1 MNEILKILL
10 ETEYVLLLRRR
21 RTRTTTRGKS
31 RFHPR
36 PPPRRKFSF
45 FSSRINEKIVLRVA
59 QKKDMGERKCRK
71 NVISLWWFLLE
82 FDTLNIMHTNSS
94 FFLSPPL
101 SCCVVVVRKMTTLNE
116 TTTLMKKATL
126 TTKKRKRK
134 RTRKFDDDV
143 FSLLQ
148 KPNANTKR
156 MKMKNDEKEETNTNL
171 LGILVEATDCAS
183 PLAQTKTTKKDDE
196 STPPPLPFPSR
207 NPPPLETDKN
217 DDDDDENFELENIQN
232 SKIEEEDQKEA
243 KRRSNAPQPDEEEKE
258 ELKEETTFTTTK
270 TSSIIDDEATT
281 TIESI
286 AKAAPKQGLKMFVQ
300 WLDALVFDL
309 KSRAATLKRSK
320 KRAQKAFLRMQ
331 KEEKKKYVFLE
342 TASAKTKGTK
352 KIKKNIKS
360 TRDLKM
366 LRALEDFWGVE
377 LSETEKS
384 LERARAT
391 LKAHTLMLAVEKDDE
406 RAILASAVAF
416 YRTSFGLISE
426 RVVVKRE

>member
-1 MNEILKILL
+1 M
-10 ETEYVLLLRRR
+10 RQ
-21 RTRTTTRGKS
+21 
-31 RFHPR
+31 P
-36 PPPRRKFSF
+36 FS
-45 FSSRINEKIVLRVA
+45 
-59 QKKDMGERKCRK
+59 
-71 NVISLWWFLLE
+71 
-82 FDTLNIMHTNSS
+82 
-94 FFLSPPL
+94 
-101 SCCVVVVRKMTTLNE
+101 
-116 TTTLMKKATL
+116 
-126 TTKKRKRK
+126 
-134 RTRKFDDDV
+134 
-143 FSLLQ
+143 
-148 KPNANTKR
+148 
-156 MKMKNDEKEETNTNL
+156 
-171 LGILVEATDCAS
+171 TDI
-183 PLAQTKTTKKDDE
+183 KTTKNDDE

-217 DDDDDENFELENIQN
+217 DDDDENFELENIQN
-232 SKIEEEDQKEA
+232 SKIEEEDQKEEEKEA
-243 KRRSNAPQPDEEEKE
+243 KRRSNAPQPDEEELKE
-258 ELKEETTFTTTK
+258 EEEEETTFTTTK

-281 TIESI
+281 AIESI

-331 KEEKKKYVFLE
+331 KEEKKKYGFSLE
-342 TASAKTKGTK
+342 SASAKTKGTK

-406 RAILASAVAF
+406 KAILASAVAF

-426 RVVVKRE
+426 HVVVKRE

>member
-1 MNEILKILL
+1 
-10 ETEYVLLLRRR
+10 
-21 RTRTTTRGKS
+21 
-31 RFHPR
+31 
-36 PPPRRKFSF
+36 
-45 FSSRINEKIVLRVA
+45 
-59 QKKDMGERKCRK
+59 
-71 NVISLWWFLLE
+71 
-82 FDTLNIMHTNSS
+82 
-94 FFLSPPL
+94 
-101 SCCVVVVRKMTTLNE
+101 MTTLNE
-116 TTTLMKKATL
+116 TTTLMT
-126 TTKKRKRK
+126 KRKRK
-134 RTRKFDDDV
+134 RTKKFDDDDA
-143 FSLLQ
+143 SSLQ

-156 MKMKNDEKEETNTNL
+156 MKMKNDEKEETKTNL

-183 PLAQTKTTKKDDE
+183 PLVQTKTTKKDDE

-207 NPPPLETDKN
+207 NPPPPLETDKN
-217 DDDDDENFELENIQN
+217 DDDDENFELENIQN
-232 SKIEEEDQKEA
+232 SKIEEEEDQKEA
-243 KRRSNAPQPDEEEKE
+243 KRRSNAQQPDEEELKELKE
-258 ELKEETTFTTTK
+258 EEEETTFTTTK

-281 TIESI
+281 AIESI

-331 KEEKKKYVFLE
+331 KEEKKKYGFSLE

-406 RAILASAVAF
+406 KAILASAVAF

>member
-1 MNEILKILL
+1 
-10 ETEYVLLLRRR
+10 
-21 RTRTTTRGKS
+21 
-31 RFHPR
+31 
-36 PPPRRKFSF
+36 
-45 FSSRINEKIVLRVA
+45 
-59 QKKDMGERKCRK
+59 
-71 NVISLWWFLLE
+71 
-82 FDTLNIMHTNSS
+82 
-94 FFLSPPL
+94 
-101 SCCVVVVRKMTTLNE
+101 
-116 TTTLMKKATL
+116 
-126 TTKKRKRK
+126 
-134 RTRKFDDDV
+134 
-143 FSLLQ
+143 
-148 KPNANTKR
+148 

-183 PLAQTKTTKKDDE
+183 PLVQTKTTKKDDE

-243 KRRSNAPQPDEEEKE
+243 KRRSDAPQPDEEEKE

-406 RAILASAVAF
+406 KAILASAVAF

-426 RVVVKRE
+426 HVVVKRE

>member
-1 MNEILKILL
+1 
-10 ETEYVLLLRRR
+10 
-21 RTRTTTRGKS
+21 
-31 RFHPR
+31 
-36 PPPRRKFSF
+36 
-45 FSSRINEKIVLRVA
+45 
-59 QKKDMGERKCRK
+59 
-71 NVISLWWFLLE
+71 
-82 FDTLNIMHTNSS
+82 
-94 FFLSPPL
+94 
-101 SCCVVVVRKMTTLNE
+101 MTTLKNE
-116 TTTLMKKATL
+116 TTTLMKNATL
-126 TTKKRKRK
+126 TTTTKRKRK
-134 RTRKFDDDV
+134 RTRKFDDDDA
-143 FSLLQ
+143 SSLQ
-148 KPNANTKR
+148 KPNANNTKR
-156 MKMKNDEKEETNTNL
+156 MKMKNDEKEETKTNL

-183 PLAQTKTTKKDDE
+183 PLVQIKTTKKDDE

-207 NPPPLETDKN
+207 NPPPPLETDKN
-217 DDDDDENFELENIQN
+217 DDDDENFELENIQN
-232 SKIEEEDQKEA
+232 SKIEEEEDQKEA
-243 KRRSNAPQPDEEEKE
+243 KRRSNAQQPDEEELKELKE
-258 ELKEETTFTTTK
+258 EEEETTFTTTK

-281 TIESI
+281 AIESI

-331 KEEKKKYVFLE
+331 KEEKKKYGFSLE
-342 TASAKTKGTK
+342 SASAKTKGTK

>member
-1 MNEILKILL
+1 
-10 ETEYVLLLRRR
+10 
-21 RTRTTTRGKS
+21 
-31 RFHPR
+31 
-36 PPPRRKFSF
+36 
-45 FSSRINEKIVLRVA
+45 
-59 QKKDMGERKCRK
+59 
-71 NVISLWWFLLE
+71 
-82 FDTLNIMHTNSS
+82 
-94 FFLSPPL
+94 
-101 SCCVVVVRKMTTLNE
+101 
-116 TTTLMKKATL
+116 
-126 TTKKRKRK
+126 
-134 RTRKFDDDV
+134 
-143 FSLLQ
+143 
-148 KPNANTKR
+148 
-156 MKMKNDEKEETNTNL
+156 MKMKNDFNTNL

-183 PLAQTKTTKKDDE
+183 PLLQTKTTKNNDE

-258 ELKEETTFTTTK
+258 KEEETTFTTTK

-391 LKAHTLMLAVEKDDE
+391 LKAHTLMLAVENDDE
-406 RAILASAVAF
+406 KAILASAVAF

-426 RVVVKRE
+426 HVVVKRE

>member
-1 MNEILKILL
+1 
-10 ETEYVLLLRRR
+10 
-21 RTRTTTRGKS
+21 
-31 RFHPR
+31 
-36 PPPRRKFSF
+36 
-45 FSSRINEKIVLRVA
+45 
-59 QKKDMGERKCRK
+59 
-71 NVISLWWFLLE
+71 
-82 FDTLNIMHTNSS
+82 
-94 FFLSPPL
+94 
-101 SCCVVVVRKMTTLNE
+101 MTTLKNE
-116 TTTLMKKATL
+116 TTTLMKNATL
-126 TTKKRKRK
+126 TTTTKRKRK
-134 RTRKFDDDV
+134 RTRKFDEDDA
-143 FSLLQ
+143 SSLQ
-148 KPNANTKR
+148 KPNANNTKR
-156 MKMKNDEKEETNTNL
+156 MKMKNDEKEETKTNL

-183 PLAQTKTTKKDDE
+183 PLVQTKTTKKDDE

-217 DDDDDENFELENIQN
+217 DDDDENFELENIQN

-281 TIESI
+281 AIESI

>member
-1 MNEILKILL
+1 M
-10 ETEYVLLLRRR
+10 
-21 RTRTTTRGKS
+21 
-31 RFHPR
+31 
-36 PPPRRKFSF
+36 
-45 FSSRINEKIVLRVA
+45 RVVE
-59 QKKDMGERKCRK
+59 KKDMGERKRRK

-217 DDDDDENFELENIQN
+217 DDDDENFELENIQN

>member
-1 MNEILKILL
+1 
-10 ETEYVLLLRRR
+10 
-21 RTRTTTRGKS
+21 
-31 RFHPR
+31 
-36 PPPRRKFSF
+36 
-45 FSSRINEKIVLRVA
+45 
-59 QKKDMGERKCRK
+59 
-71 NVISLWWFLLE
+71 
-82 FDTLNIMHTNSS
+82 
-94 FFLSPPL
+94 
-101 SCCVVVVRKMTTLNE
+101 MTTSMNA
-116 TTTLMKKATL
+116 TTSEKS
-126 TTKKRKRK
+126 TTKRKRK
-134 RTRKFDDDV
+134 RTKKFDDA
-143 FSLLQ
+143 SLLQ
-148 KPNANTKR
+148 KPNTTTKR
-156 MKMKNDEKEETNTNL
+156 MKMKNDFNTNL

-183 PLAQTKTTKKDDE
+183 PLLQTKTTKNDDE

-217 DDDDDENFELENIQN
+217 DDDDENIELENIQN
-232 SKIEEEDQKEA
+232 SKIEEEDQKEEEKEA

-258 ELKEETTFTTTK
+258 KEEETTFTTTK

-320 KRAQKAFLRMQ
+320 KRAQKAFSRMQ

-406 RAILASAVAF
+406 KAILASAVAF

>member
-1 MNEILKILL
+1 M
-10 ETEYVLLLRRR
+10 
-21 RTRTTTRGKS
+21 
-31 RFHPR
+31 
-36 PPPRRKFSF
+36 
-45 FSSRINEKIVLRVA
+45 
-59 QKKDMGERKCRK
+59 K
-71 NVISLWWFLLE
+71 N
-82 FDTLNIMHTNSS
+82 
-94 FFLSPPL
+94 
-101 SCCVVVVRKMTTLNE
+101 
-116 TTTLMKKATL
+116 ATL
-126 TTKKRKRK
+126 TTTKRKRQ
-134 RTRKFDDDV
+134 RTRKFDDDDDA
-143 FSLLQ
+143 SSLQ
-148 KPNANTKR
+148 KPNANNTKR
-156 MKMKNDEKEETNTNL
+156 MKMKNEEKEETKTNL

-183 PLAQTKTTKKDDE
+183 PLVQIKTTKKDDE

-207 NPPPLETDKN
+207 NPPPPLETDKN
-217 DDDDDENFELENIQN
+217 DDDDENFELENIQN
-232 SKIEEEDQKEA
+232 SKIEEEEDQKEA
-243 KRRSNAPQPDEEEKE
+243 KRRSNAQQPDEEELKELKE
-258 ELKEETTFTTTK
+258 EEEETTFTTTK
-270 TSSIIDDEATT
+270 TSGIIDDEATT
-281 TIESI
+281 AIESI

>member
-1 MNEILKILL
+1 
-10 ETEYVLLLRRR
+10 
-21 RTRTTTRGKS
+21 
-31 RFHPR
+31 
-36 PPPRRKFSF
+36 
-45 FSSRINEKIVLRVA
+45 
-59 QKKDMGERKCRK
+59 
-71 NVISLWWFLLE
+71 
-82 FDTLNIMHTNSS
+82 
-94 FFLSPPL
+94 
-101 SCCVVVVRKMTTLNE
+101 MTTLMNA
-116 TTTLMKKATL
+116 TTSEKSRT
-126 TTKKRKRK
+126 KRKRK
-134 RTRKFDDDV
+134 RTKKFDDA
-143 FSLLQ
+143 SLLQ
-148 KPNANTKR
+148 KPSNTTTTKR
-156 MKMKNDEKEETNTNL
+156 MKMKNDFNAKTTKEEETNTNL

-183 PLAQTKTTKKDDE
+183 PLLQTKTTKNDDE

-207 NPPPLETDKN
+207 NPPPPLETDKN
-217 DDDDDENFELENIQN
+217 DDDDENFELENIQN

-243 KRRSNAPQPDEEEKE
+243 KRRSNAQQPDEEEKE
-258 ELKEETTFTTTK
+258 KEEETTFTTK
-270 TSSIIDDEATT
+270 TSSIIDDEATK

-391 LKAHTLMLAVEKDDE
+391 LKAHTLMLTVEKNDE
-406 RAILASAVAF
+406 KAILASAVAF

>member
-1 MNEILKILL
+1 
-10 ETEYVLLLRRR
+10 
-21 RTRTTTRGKS
+21 
-31 RFHPR
+31 
-36 PPPRRKFSF
+36 
-45 FSSRINEKIVLRVA
+45 
-59 QKKDMGERKCRK
+59 
-71 NVISLWWFLLE
+71 
-82 FDTLNIMHTNSS
+82 
-94 FFLSPPL
+94 
-101 SCCVVVVRKMTTLNE
+101 MTTLNE

-183 PLAQTKTTKKDDE
+183 PLVQIKTTKKDDE

-217 DDDDDENFELENIQN
+217 DDDDDDENFELENIQN

-406 RAILASAVAF
+406 KAILASAVAF

-426 RVVVKRE
+426 HVVVKRE

>member
-1 MNEILKILL
+1 
-10 ETEYVLLLRRR
+10 
-21 RTRTTTRGKS
+21 
-31 RFHPR
+31 
-36 PPPRRKFSF
+36 
-45 FSSRINEKIVLRVA
+45 
-59 QKKDMGERKCRK
+59 
-71 NVISLWWFLLE
+71 
-82 FDTLNIMHTNSS
+82 
-94 FFLSPPL
+94 
-101 SCCVVVVRKMTTLNE
+101 MTTLNE
-116 TTTLMKKATL
+116 TTTSENTTL
-126 TTKKRKRK
+126 TTKRKRK
-134 RTRKFDDDV
+134 RTRKFDDDA
-143 FSLLQ
+143 SLLQ
-148 KPNANTKR
+148 KPNTNTKR

-331 KEEKKKYVFLE
+331 KEEKKKYGFSLE

-406 RAILASAVAF
+406 KAILASAVAF

-426 RVVVKRE
+426 HVVVKRE

>member
-1 MNEILKILL
+1 
-10 ETEYVLLLRRR
+10 
-21 RTRTTTRGKS
+21 
-31 RFHPR
+31 
-36 PPPRRKFSF
+36 
-45 FSSRINEKIVLRVA
+45 
-59 QKKDMGERKCRK
+59 
-71 NVISLWWFLLE
+71 
-82 FDTLNIMHTNSS
+82 MHANSS
-94 FFLSPPL
+94 FFLSFRRKREEEKISISVSSSFVL
-101 SCCVVVVRKMTTLNE
+101 CVVVVRKMTTLNE
-116 TTTLMKKATL
+116 TTTSMSATL
-126 TTKKRKRK
+126 TTKRKRK
-134 RTRKFDDDV
+134 RTKKFDDDA
-143 FSLLQ
+143 SLLQ
-148 KPNANTKR
+148 KPNTNTKR

-183 PLAQTKTTKKDDE
+183 PLVQTKTTKKDDE

-207 NPPPLETDKN
+207 NPPPPLETDKN
-217 DDDDDENFELENIQN
+217 DDDDKDENIELENIQN

-243 KRRSNAPQPDEEEKE
+243 KRRSNAQQPDEEEKE
-258 ELKEETTFTTTK
+258 KEEETTFTTK
-270 TSSIIDDEATT
+270 TSSIIDDEATK

-331 KEEKKKYVFLE
+331 KEEKKKYGFSLE

-391 LKAHTLMLAVEKDDE
+391 LKAHTLMLAVENDDE
-406 RAILASAVAF
+406 KAILASAVAF

-426 RVVVKRE
+426 HVVVKRE

>member
-1 MNEILKILL
+1 
-10 ETEYVLLLRRR
+10 
-21 RTRTTTRGKS
+21 
-31 RFHPR
+31 
-36 PPPRRKFSF
+36 
-45 FSSRINEKIVLRVA
+45 
-59 QKKDMGERKCRK
+59 
-71 NVISLWWFLLE
+71 
-82 FDTLNIMHTNSS
+82 
-94 FFLSPPL
+94 
-101 SCCVVVVRKMTTLNE
+101 MTTLKNE
-116 TTTLMKKATL
+116 TTTL
-126 TTKKRKRK
+126 TTTKRKRK
-134 RTRKFDDDV
+134 RTKKFDEDDA
-143 FSLLQ
+143 SSLQ
-148 KPNANTKR
+148 KPNANNTKR
-156 MKMKNDEKEETNTNL
+156 MKMKNDEKEETKTNL

-183 PLAQTKTTKKDDE
+183 PLVQIKTTKKDDE

-207 NPPPLETDKN
+207 NPPPPLKTDKN

-243 KRRSNAPQPDEEEKE
+243 KRRSNAQQPDEEEKE
-258 ELKEETTFTTTK
+258 ELKEEEEEETTFTTTK
-270 TSSIIDDEATT
+270 TSGIIDDEATT
-281 TIESI
+281 AIESI

-331 KEEKKKYVFLE
+331 KEEKKKYGFSLE
-342 TASAKTKGTK
+342 SASAKTKGTK
-352 KIKKNIKS
+352 KIKKNINKS

-406 RAILASAVAF
+406 KAILASAVAF

>member
-1 MNEILKILL
+1 
-10 ETEYVLLLRRR
+10 
-21 RTRTTTRGKS
+21 
-31 RFHPR
+31 
-36 PPPRRKFSF
+36 
-45 FSSRINEKIVLRVA
+45 
-59 QKKDMGERKCRK
+59 
-71 NVISLWWFLLE
+71 
-82 FDTLNIMHTNSS
+82 
-94 FFLSPPL
+94 
-101 SCCVVVVRKMTTLNE
+101 MTTLKNE
-116 TTTLMKKATL
+116 TTTLMKNATL
-126 TTKKRKRK
+126 TTTTKRKRK
-134 RTRKFDDDV
+134 RTRKFDEDDA
-143 FSLLQ
+143 SSLQ
-148 KPNANTKR
+148 KPNANNTKR
-156 MKMKNDEKEETNTNL
+156 MKMKNDEKEETKTNL

-183 PLAQTKTTKKDDE
+183 PLVQIKTTKKDDE

-243 KRRSNAPQPDEEEKE
+243 KRRSDAPQPDEEEKE

-331 KEEKKKYVFLE
+331 KEEKKKYGFSLE
-342 TASAKTKGTK
+342 TASARTKGTK

>member
-1 MNEILKILL
+1 
-10 ETEYVLLLRRR
+10 
-21 RTRTTTRGKS
+21 
-31 RFHPR
+31 
-36 PPPRRKFSF
+36 
-45 FSSRINEKIVLRVA
+45 
-59 QKKDMGERKCRK
+59 
-71 NVISLWWFLLE
+71 
-82 FDTLNIMHTNSS
+82 
-94 FFLSPPL
+94 
-101 SCCVVVVRKMTTLNE
+101 MTTLNE
-116 TTTLMKKATL
+116 TTTLMKNATL
-126 TTKKRKRK
+126 TTTKRKRK
-134 RTRKFDDDV
+134 RTKKFDEDDA
-143 FSLLQ
+143 SLLQ

-156 MKMKNDEKEETNTNL
+156 MKMKNDEKEETKTNL

-183 PLAQTKTTKKDDE
+183 PLVQIKTTKKDDE

-207 NPPPLETDKN
+207 NPPPPLETDKN

-243 KRRSNAPQPDEEEKE
+243 KRRSNAQQPDEEEKE
-258 ELKEETTFTTTK
+258 ELKEEEEETTFTTTK

-281 TIESI
+281 AIESI

-331 KEEKKKYVFLE
+331 KEEKKKYGFSLE
-342 TASAKTKGTK
+342 SASAKTKGTK

-406 RAILASAVAF
+406 KAILASAVAF

-426 RVVVKRE
+426 HVVVKRE

>member
-1 MNEILKILL
+1 
-10 ETEYVLLLRRR
+10 
-21 RTRTTTRGKS
+21 
-31 RFHPR
+31 
-36 PPPRRKFSF
+36 
-45 FSSRINEKIVLRVA
+45 
-59 QKKDMGERKCRK
+59 
-71 NVISLWWFLLE
+71 
-82 FDTLNIMHTNSS
+82 
-94 FFLSPPL
+94 
-101 SCCVVVVRKMTTLNE
+101 MTTLNE
-116 TTTLMKKATL
+116 TTTSENTTL
-126 TTKKRKRK
+126 TTKRKRK
-134 RTRKFDDDV
+134 RTRKFDDDA
-143 FSLLQ
+143 SLLQ
-148 KPNANTKR
+148 KPNTNTKR

-183 PLAQTKTTKKDDE
+183 PLVQIKTTKKDDE

-207 NPPPLETDKN
+207 NPPPPLETDKN

-243 KRRSNAPQPDEEEKE
+243 KRRSNAPQPDEEKKE
-258 ELKEETTFTTTK
+258 ELKEEEETTFTTTK

-281 TIESI
+281 AIESI

>member
-1 MNEILKILL
+1 M
-10 ETEYVLLLRRR
+10 
-21 RTRTTTRGKS
+21 
-31 RFHPR
+31 
-36 PPPRRKFSF
+36 
-45 FSSRINEKIVLRVA
+45 RVVE
-59 QKKDMGERKCRK
+59 KKDMGERKRRK

-183 PLAQTKTTKKDDE
+183 PLVQTKTTKKDDE

-217 DDDDDENFELENIQN
+217 DDDDENFELENIQN

-258 ELKEETTFTTTK
+258 ELKEEEETTFTTTK

-281 TIESI
+281 AIESI

-406 RAILASAVAF
+406 KAILASAVAF

-426 RVVVKRE
+426 HVVVKRE

>member
-1 MNEILKILL
+1 
-10 ETEYVLLLRRR
+10 
-21 RTRTTTRGKS
+21 
-31 RFHPR
+31 
-36 PPPRRKFSF
+36 
-45 FSSRINEKIVLRVA
+45 
-59 QKKDMGERKCRK
+59 
-71 NVISLWWFLLE
+71 
-82 FDTLNIMHTNSS
+82 
-94 FFLSPPL
+94 
-101 SCCVVVVRKMTTLNE
+101 MTTLNE
-116 TTTLMKKATL
+116 TTTSENTTL
-126 TTKKRKRK
+126 TTKRKRK
-134 RTRKFDDDV
+134 RTRKFDDDA
-143 FSLLQ
+143 SLLQ
-148 KPNANTKR
+148 KPNTNTKR

-183 PLAQTKTTKKDDE
+183 PLVQTKTTKKDDE

-217 DDDDDENFELENIQN
+217 DDDDENFELENIQN
-232 SKIEEEDQKEA
+232 SKIEEEEDQKEA
-243 KRRSNAPQPDEEEKE
+243 KRRSNAQQPDEEELKELKE
-258 ELKEETTFTTTK
+258 EEEETTFTTTK

-281 TIESI
+281 AIESI

-331 KEEKKKYVFLE
+331 KEEKKKYGFSLE
-342 TASAKTKGTK
+342 TASARTKGTK

>member
-1 MNEILKILL
+1 M
-10 ETEYVLLLRRR
+10 R
-21 RTRTTTRGKS
+21 
-31 RFHPR
+31 
-36 PPPRRKFSF
+36 
-45 FSSRINEKIVLRVA
+45 
-59 QKKDMGERKCRK
+59 
-71 NVISLWWFLLE
+71 
-82 FDTLNIMHTNSS
+82 
-94 FFLSPPL
+94 
-101 SCCVVVVRKMTTLNE
+101 TLNE
-116 TTTLMKKATL
+116 TTTLMN
-126 TTKKRKRK
+126 TTTKRKRK
-134 RTRKFDDDV
+134 RTKKFDDA
-143 FSLLQ
+143 SLLQ
-148 KPNANTKR
+148 KPNTNTKR
-156 MKMKNDEKEETNTNL
+156 MKMKNDFNAKTTKEETNTNL

-183 PLAQTKTTKKDDE
+183 PLLQTKTTKNDDE

-217 DDDDDENFELENIQN
+217 DDDDENIELENIQN
-232 SKIEEEDQKEA
+232 SKIEEEDQKEEEKEE
-243 KRRSNAPQPDEEEKE
+243 KRRSNAPQPEVEKKE
-258 ELKEETTFTTTK
+258 EEETTLTTTK

-286 AKAAPKQGLKMFVQ
+286 AKAAPKQGLKMFVR

-331 KEEKKKYVFLE
+331 KEEKKKYGFSLE
-342 TASAKTKGTK
+342 SASAKTKGTK

-391 LKAHTLMLAVEKDDE
+391 LKAHTLMLTVENDDE
-406 RAILASAVAF
+406 KAILASTVAF

-426 RVVVKRE
+426 HVVKRE

>member
-1 MNEILKILL
+1 
-10 ETEYVLLLRRR
+10 
-21 RTRTTTRGKS
+21 
-31 RFHPR
+31 
-36 PPPRRKFSF
+36 
-45 FSSRINEKIVLRVA
+45 
-59 QKKDMGERKCRK
+59 
-71 NVISLWWFLLE
+71 
-82 FDTLNIMHTNSS
+82 
-94 FFLSPPL
+94 
-101 SCCVVVVRKMTTLNE
+101 
-116 TTTLMKKATL
+116 
-126 TTKKRKRK
+126 
-134 RTRKFDDDV
+134 
-143 FSLLQ
+143 
-148 KPNANTKR
+148 
-156 MKMKNDEKEETNTNL
+156 L

-183 PLAQTKTTKKDDE
+183 PLVQIKTTKKDDE

-207 NPPPLETDKN
+207 NPPPPLETDKN
-217 DDDDDENFELENIQN
+217 DDDDENFELENIQN
-232 SKIEEEDQKEA
+232 SKIEEEEDQKEA
-243 KRRSNAPQPDEEEKE
+243 KRRSNAQQPDEEELKELKE
-258 ELKEETTFTTTK
+258 EEEETTFTTTK

-281 TIESI
+281 AIESI

-331 KEEKKKYVFLE
+331 KEEKKKYGFSLE
-342 TASAKTKGTK
+342 TASARTKGTK

-406 RAILASAVAF
+406 KAILASAVAF

>member
-1 MNEILKILL
+1 
-10 ETEYVLLLRRR
+10 
-21 RTRTTTRGKS
+21 
-31 RFHPR
+31 
-36 PPPRRKFSF
+36 
-45 FSSRINEKIVLRVA
+45 
-59 QKKDMGERKCRK
+59 
-71 NVISLWWFLLE
+71 
-82 FDTLNIMHTNSS
+82 
-94 FFLSPPL
+94 
-101 SCCVVVVRKMTTLNE
+101 MTTLKNE
-116 TTTLMKKATL
+116 TTTL
-126 TTKKRKRK
+126 TTTKRKRK
-134 RTRKFDDDV
+134 RTKKFDEDDA
-143 FSLLQ
+143 SSLQ
-148 KPNANTKR
+148 KPNANNTKR
-156 MKMKNDEKEETNTNL
+156 MKMKNDEKEETKTNL

-183 PLAQTKTTKKDDE
+183 PLVQIKTTKKDDE

-207 NPPPLETDKN
+207 NPPPPLETDKN

-243 KRRSNAPQPDEEEKE
+243 KRRSNAQQPDEEEKE
-258 ELKEETTFTTTK
+258 EEKEEEEEETTFTTTK
-270 TSSIIDDEATT
+270 TSGIIDDEATT
-281 TIESI
+281 AIESI

-331 KEEKKKYVFLE
+331 KEEKKKYGFSLE
-342 TASAKTKGTK
+342 SASAKTKGTK
-352 KIKKNIKS
+352 KIKKNINKS

-406 RAILASAVAF
+406 KAILASAVAF

>member
-1 MNEILKILL
+1 
-10 ETEYVLLLRRR
+10 
-21 RTRTTTRGKS
+21 
-31 RFHPR
+31 
-36 PPPRRKFSF
+36 
-45 FSSRINEKIVLRVA
+45 
-59 QKKDMGERKCRK
+59 
-71 NVISLWWFLLE
+71 
-82 FDTLNIMHTNSS
+82 
-94 FFLSPPL
+94 
-101 SCCVVVVRKMTTLNE
+101 MTTSMNA
-116 TTTLMKKATL
+116 TTSEKS
-126 TTKKRKRK
+126 TTKRKRK
-134 RTRKFDDDV
+134 RTKKFDDA
-143 FSLLQ
+143 SLLQ
-148 KPNANTKR
+148 KPNTTTKR
-156 MKMKNDEKEETNTNL
+156 MKMKNDFNTNL

-183 PLAQTKTTKKDDE
+183 PLLQTKTTKNNDE

-217 DDDDDENFELENIQN
+217 DDDDENFELENIQN
-232 SKIEEEDQKEA
+232 SKIEEEDQKEEEKEA

-258 ELKEETTFTTTK
+258 KEEETTFTTTK

-331 KEEKKKYVFLE
+331 KEEKKKYGFSLE
-342 TASAKTKGTK
+342 SASAKTKGTK
-352 KIKKNIKS
+352 KIKKSIKS

-406 RAILASAVAF
+406 KAILASAVAF

-426 RVVVKRE
+426 HVVVKRE

>member
-1 MNEILKILL
+1 
-10 ETEYVLLLRRR
+10 
-21 RTRTTTRGKS
+21 
-31 RFHPR
+31 
-36 PPPRRKFSF
+36 
-45 FSSRINEKIVLRVA
+45 
-59 QKKDMGERKCRK
+59 
-71 NVISLWWFLLE
+71 
-82 FDTLNIMHTNSS
+82 
-94 FFLSPPL
+94 
-101 SCCVVVVRKMTTLNE
+101 MTTSMNA
-116 TTTLMKKATL
+116 TTSEKS
-126 TTKKRKRK
+126 TTKRKRK
-134 RTRKFDDDV
+134 RKKKFDDA
-143 FSLLQ
+143 SLLQ
-148 KPNANTKR
+148 KPNTTTKR
-156 MKMKNDEKEETNTNL
+156 MKMKNDFNTNL

-183 PLAQTKTTKKDDE
+183 PLLQTKTTKNDDE

-217 DDDDDENFELENIQN
+217 DDDDENIELENIQN

-243 KRRSNAPQPDEEEKE
+243 KRRSNAQQPDEEEKE
-258 ELKEETTFTTTK
+258 ELKEEEETTFTTTK
-270 TSSIIDDEATT
+270 TSSIIDDEATK

-391 LKAHTLMLAVEKDDE
+391 LKAHTLMLTVEKNDE
-406 RAILASAVAF
+406 KAILASAVAF

>member
-1 MNEILKILL
+1 
-10 ETEYVLLLRRR
+10 
-21 RTRTTTRGKS
+21 
-31 RFHPR
+31 
-36 PPPRRKFSF
+36 
-45 FSSRINEKIVLRVA
+45 
-59 QKKDMGERKCRK
+59 
-71 NVISLWWFLLE
+71 
-82 FDTLNIMHTNSS
+82 
-94 FFLSPPL
+94 
-101 SCCVVVVRKMTTLNE
+101 MTTLNE
-116 TTTLMKKATL
+116 TTTL
-126 TTKKRKRK
+126 TTTKRKRK
-134 RTRKFDDDV
+134 RTKKFDDEDDA
-143 FSLLQ
+143 SSLQ
-148 KPNANTKR
+148 KPNANNAKR
-156 MKMKNDEKEETNTNL
+156 MKMKNDEKEETKTNL

-183 PLAQTKTTKKDDE
+183 PLVQIKTTKKDDE

-207 NPPPLETDKN
+207 NPPPPLETDKN
-217 DDDDDENFELENIQN
+217 DDDDENFELENIQN
-232 SKIEEEDQKEA
+232 SKIEEEEDQKEA
-243 KRRSNAPQPDEEEKE
+243 KRRSNAQQPDEEELKELKE
-258 ELKEETTFTTTK
+258 EEEEETTFTTTK
-270 TSSIIDDEATT
+270 TSGIIDDEATT
-281 TIESI
+281 AIESI

-331 KEEKKKYVFLE
+331 KEEKKKYGFSLE
-342 TASAKTKGTK
+342 SASAKTKGTK
-352 KIKKNIKS
+352 KIKKNINKS

>member
-1 MNEILKILL
+1 MN
-10 ETEYVLLLRRR
+10 T
-21 RTRTTTRGKS
+21 
-31 RFHPR
+31 
-36 PPPRRKFSF
+36 
-45 FSSRINEKIVLRVA
+45 
-59 QKKDMGERKCRK
+59 
-71 NVISLWWFLLE
+71 IS
-82 FDTLNIMHTNSS
+82 T
-94 FFLSPPL
+94 
-101 SCCVVVVRKMTTLNE
+101 
-116 TTTLMKKATL
+116 
-126 TTKKRKRK
+126 KRKRK
-134 RTRKFDDDV
+134 RTKEFDDDA
-143 FSLLQ
+143 SLLQ
-148 KPNANTKR
+148 KPNTNTKR
-156 MKMKNDEKEETNTNL
+156 MKMKNDFNNAKTTKEEETNTNL
-171 LGILVEATDCAS
+171 LGILVDATDCAS
-183 PLAQTKTTKKDDE
+183 TLLQTKTTKNDDE

-207 NPPPLETDKN
+207 NPLPLETDKN
-217 DDDDDENFELENIQN
+217 DDDDENFELENIQN

-243 KRRSNAPQPDEEEKE
+243 KRRSNAQQPDEEELKELKE
-258 ELKEETTFTTTK
+258 EEEETTFTTTK

-281 TIESI
+281 AIESI

-331 KEEKKKYVFLE
+331 KEEKKKYGFSLE
-342 TASAKTKGTK
+342 SASAKTKGTK
-352 KIKKNIKS
+352 KIKKNINKS

-406 RAILASAVAF
+406 KAILASAVAF

>member
-1 MNEILKILL
+1 M
-10 ETEYVLLLRRR
+10 
-21 RTRTTTRGKS
+21 
-31 RFHPR
+31 
-36 PPPRRKFSF
+36 
-45 FSSRINEKIVLRVA
+45 
-59 QKKDMGERKCRK
+59 K
-71 NVISLWWFLLE
+71 N
-82 FDTLNIMHTNSS
+82 
-94 FFLSPPL
+94 
-101 SCCVVVVRKMTTLNE
+101 
-116 TTTLMKKATL
+116 ATL
-126 TTKKRKRK
+126 TKRKRK
-134 RTRKFDDDV
+134 RTRKFDEDDA
-143 FSLLQ
+143 SSLQ
-148 KPNANTKR
+148 KPNAKNTKR
-156 MKMKNDEKEETNTNL
+156 MKMKNDDEKEETKTNL

-183 PLAQTKTTKKDDE
+183 PLVQIKTTKKDDE

-207 NPPPLETDKN
+207 NPPPPLETDKN
-217 DDDDDENFELENIQN
+217 DDDDENFELENIQN

-243 KRRSNAPQPDEEEKE
+243 KRRSNAQQPDEEEKE
-258 ELKEETTFTTTK
+258 ELKEEEEETTFTTTK
-270 TSSIIDDEATT
+270 TSGIIDDEATT
-281 TIESI
+281 AIESI

-406 RAILASAVAF
+406 KAILASAVAF

-426 RVVVKRE
+426 HVVVKRE

>member
-1 MNEILKILL
+1 
-10 ETEYVLLLRRR
+10 
-21 RTRTTTRGKS
+21 
-31 RFHPR
+31 
-36 PPPRRKFSF
+36 
-45 FSSRINEKIVLRVA
+45 
-59 QKKDMGERKCRK
+59 
-71 NVISLWWFLLE
+71 
-82 FDTLNIMHTNSS
+82 
-94 FFLSPPL
+94 
-101 SCCVVVVRKMTTLNE
+101 MTTSMNA
-116 TTTLMKKATL
+116 TTSEKS
-126 TTKKRKRK
+126 TTKRKRK
-134 RTRKFDDDV
+134 RTKKFDDA
-143 FSLLQ
+143 SLLQ
-148 KPNANTKR
+148 KPNTTTKR
-156 MKMKNDEKEETNTNL
+156 MKMKNDFNTNL

-183 PLAQTKTTKKDDE
+183 PLLQTKTTKNDDE

-217 DDDDDENFELENIQN
+217 DDDDENFELENIQN

-258 ELKEETTFTTTK
+258 ELKEEEETTFTTTK

-281 TIESI
+281 AIESI

-320 KRAQKAFLRMQ
+320 KRAQKAFSRMQ

-391 LKAHTLMLAVEKDDE
+391 LKAHTLMLAVENDDE
-406 RAILASAVAF
+406 KAILASAVAF

-426 RVVVKRE
+426 HVVVKRE

>member
-1 MNEILKILL
+1 
-10 ETEYVLLLRRR
+10 
-21 RTRTTTRGKS
+21 
-31 RFHPR
+31 
-36 PPPRRKFSF
+36 
-45 FSSRINEKIVLRVA
+45 
-59 QKKDMGERKCRK
+59 
-71 NVISLWWFLLE
+71 
-82 FDTLNIMHTNSS
+82 
-94 FFLSPPL
+94 
-101 SCCVVVVRKMTTLNE
+101 MTTLNE
-116 TTTLMKKATL
+116 TTTSENTTL
-126 TTKKRKRK
+126 TTKRKRK
-134 RTRKFDDDV
+134 RTRKFDEDDA
-143 FSLLQ
+143 SSLQ
-148 KPNANTKR
+148 KPNANNTKR
-156 MKMKNDEKEETNTNL
+156 MKMKNDEKEETKTNL

-183 PLAQTKTTKKDDE
+183 PLVQIKTTKKDDE

-217 DDDDDENFELENIQN
+217 DDDDENFELENIQN

-281 TIESI
+281 AIESI

-352 KIKKNIKS
+352 KIKKSIKS

-406 RAILASAVAF
+406 KAILASSVAF

-426 RVVVKRE
+426 HVVVKRE

>member
-1 MNEILKILL
+1 
-10 ETEYVLLLRRR
+10 
-21 RTRTTTRGKS
+21 
-31 RFHPR
+31 
-36 PPPRRKFSF
+36 
-45 FSSRINEKIVLRVA
+45 
-59 QKKDMGERKCRK
+59 
-71 NVISLWWFLLE
+71 
-82 FDTLNIMHTNSS
+82 
-94 FFLSPPL
+94 
-101 SCCVVVVRKMTTLNE
+101 MTTLKNE
-116 TTTLMKKATL
+116 TTTL
-126 TTKKRKRK
+126 TTTKRKRK
-134 RTRKFDDDV
+134 RTKKFDEDDA
-143 FSLLQ
+143 SSLQ
-148 KPNANTKR
+148 KPNANNTKR
-156 MKMKNDEKEETNTNL
+156 MKMKNDEKEETKTNL

-183 PLAQTKTTKKDDE
+183 PLVQIKTTKKDDE

-207 NPPPLETDKN
+207 NPPPPLETDKN

-243 KRRSNAPQPDEEEKE
+243 KRRSNAQQPDEEEKE
-258 ELKEETTFTTTK
+258 ELKEEEEEETTFTTTK
-270 TSSIIDDEATT
+270 TSGIIDDEATT
-281 TIESI
+281 AIESI

-331 KEEKKKYVFLE
+331 KEEKKKYGFSLE
-342 TASAKTKGTK
+342 SASAKTKGTK
-352 KIKKNIKS
+352 KIKKNINKS

-406 RAILASAVAF
+406 KAILASAVAF

>member
-1 MNEILKILL
+1 M
-10 ETEYVLLLRRR
+10 
-21 RTRTTTRGKS
+21 
-31 RFHPR
+31 
-36 PPPRRKFSF
+36 
-45 FSSRINEKIVLRVA
+45 
-59 QKKDMGERKCRK
+59 
-71 NVISLWWFLLE
+71 
-82 FDTLNIMHTNSS
+82 
-94 FFLSPPL
+94 
-101 SCCVVVVRKMTTLNE
+101 
-116 TTTLMKKATL
+116 TTTLMHTPS
-126 TTKKRKRK
+126 TRRRK
-134 RTRKFDDDV
+134 RTRKFEEAFNRDA
-143 FSLLQ
+143 SLSQ
-148 KPNANTKR
+148 KPNITTNKR
-156 MKMKNDEKEETNTNL
+156 MKMKMKNENDAKTRTTVKEEDKTTTNL

-183 PLAQTKTTKKDDE
+183 PLLQTKTTKNDDE

-217 DDDDDENFELENIQN
+217 DDDDENIELENIQN
-232 SKIEEEDQKEA
+232 SKIEEEDQKEEEKEE
-243 KRRSNAPQPDEEEKE
+243 KRRSNAPQPEVEKKE
-258 ELKEETTFTTTK
+258 EEETTLTTTK

-331 KEEKKKYVFLE
+331 KEEKKKYGFSLE
-342 TASAKTKGTK
+342 SASAKTKGTK

-391 LKAHTLMLAVEKDDE
+391 LKAHTLMLTVENDDE
-406 RAILASAVAF
+406 KAILASTVAF

-426 RVVVKRE
+426 HVVKRE

>member
-1 MNEILKILL
+1 MSK
-10 ETEYVLLLRRR
+10 
-21 RTRTTTRGKS
+21 TRLS
-31 RFHPR
+31 
-36 PPPRRKFSF
+36 
-45 FSSRINEKIVLRVA
+45 FSSL
-59 QKKDMGERKCRK
+59 
-71 NVISLWWFLLE
+71 SLTWFLLG
-82 FDTLNIMHTNSS
+82 FDTLTIMHEVFFLS
-94 FFLSPPL
+94 FRPPFLSPPL
-101 SCCVVVVRKMTTLNE
+101 SCCVCCRVRKMTTLNE
-116 TTTLMKKATL
+116 TTTL
-126 TTKKRKRK
+126 TTTKRKRK
-134 RTRKFDDDV
+134 RTRKFDDDDA
-143 FSLLQ
+143 SSLQ
-148 KPNANTKR
+148 KPNANNAKR
-156 MKMKNDEKEETNTNL
+156 MKMKNDEKEETKTNL

-183 PLAQTKTTKKDDE
+183 PLVQIKTTKKDDE

-217 DDDDDENFELENIQN
+217 DDDDENFELENIQN

-243 KRRSNAPQPDEEEKE
+243 KRRSNAQQPDEEEKE
-258 ELKEETTFTTTK
+258 ELKELKEEEEETTFTTTK

-281 TIESI
+281 AIESI

-331 KEEKKKYVFLE
+331 KEEKKKYGFSLE
-342 TASAKTKGTK
+342 SASAKTKGTK

-426 RVVVKRE
+426 HVVVKRE

>member
-1 MNEILKILL
+1 
-10 ETEYVLLLRRR
+10 
-21 RTRTTTRGKS
+21 
-31 RFHPR
+31 
-36 PPPRRKFSF
+36 
-45 FSSRINEKIVLRVA
+45 
-59 QKKDMGERKCRK
+59 
-71 NVISLWWFLLE
+71 
-82 FDTLNIMHTNSS
+82 
-94 FFLSPPL
+94 
-101 SCCVVVVRKMTTLNE
+101 
-116 TTTLMKKATL
+116 
-126 TTKKRKRK
+126 
-134 RTRKFDDDV
+134 
-143 FSLLQ
+143 
-148 KPNANTKR
+148 
-156 MKMKNDEKEETNTNL
+156 MKNDEKEETNTNL

-183 PLAQTKTTKKDDE
+183 PLVQTKATKKDDE

-217 DDDDDENFELENIQN
+217 DDDDENFELENIQN

-258 ELKEETTFTTTK
+258 ELKEEEETTFTTTK

-281 TIESI
+281 AIESI

-406 RAILASAVAF
+406 KAILASAVAF

-426 RVVVKRE
+426 HVVVKRE

>member
-1 MNEILKILL
+1 M
-10 ETEYVLLLRRR
+10 
-21 RTRTTTRGKS
+21 
-31 RFHPR
+31 
-36 PPPRRKFSF
+36 
-45 FSSRINEKIVLRVA
+45 
-59 QKKDMGERKCRK
+59 K
-71 NVISLWWFLLE
+71 N
-82 FDTLNIMHTNSS
+82 
-94 FFLSPPL
+94 
-101 SCCVVVVRKMTTLNE
+101 
-116 TTTLMKKATL
+116 ATL
-126 TTKKRKRK
+126 TTTKRKRK
-134 RTRKFDDDV
+134 RTRKFDEDDA
-143 FSLLQ
+143 SSLQ
-148 KPNANTKR
+148 KPNANNTKR
-156 MKMKNDEKEETNTNL
+156 MKMKNDEKEETKTNL

-183 PLAQTKTTKKDDE
+183 PLVQIKTTKKDDE

-207 NPPPLETDKN
+207 NPPPPLETDKN
-217 DDDDDENFELENIQN
+217 DDDDENFELENIQN

-243 KRRSNAPQPDEEEKE
+243 NRRSNAPQPDEEEKE

-281 TIESI
+281 AIESI

-331 KEEKKKYVFLE
+331 KEEKKKYGFSLE

-406 RAILASAVAF
+406 KAILASAVAF

>member
-1 MNEILKILL
+1 
-10 ETEYVLLLRRR
+10 
-21 RTRTTTRGKS
+21 
-31 RFHPR
+31 
-36 PPPRRKFSF
+36 
-45 FSSRINEKIVLRVA
+45 
-59 QKKDMGERKCRK
+59 
-71 NVISLWWFLLE
+71 
-82 FDTLNIMHTNSS
+82 
-94 FFLSPPL
+94 
-101 SCCVVVVRKMTTLNE
+101 MTTLKNE
-116 TTTLMKKATL
+116 TTTSRMNATL
-126 TTKKRKRK
+126 NTTKRKRK
-134 RTRKFDDDV
+134 RTRKFDDDA
-143 FSLLQ
+143 SLLQ
-148 KPNANTKR
+148 KPNTNTKR

-183 PLAQTKTTKKDDE
+183 PLVQIKTTKKDDE

-207 NPPPLETDKN
+207 NPPPPLETDKN

-232 SKIEEEDQKEA
+232 SKIEEEEDQKEA
-243 KRRSNAPQPDEEEKE
+243 KRRSNAQQPDEEELKELKE
-258 ELKEETTFTTTK
+258 EEEETTFTTTK
-270 TSSIIDDEATT
+270 TSGIIDDEATT
-281 TIESI
+281 AIESI

>member
-1 MNEILKILL
+1 
-10 ETEYVLLLRRR
+10 
-21 RTRTTTRGKS
+21 
-31 RFHPR
+31 
-36 PPPRRKFSF
+36 
-45 FSSRINEKIVLRVA
+45 
-59 QKKDMGERKCRK
+59 
-71 NVISLWWFLLE
+71 
-82 FDTLNIMHTNSS
+82 
-94 FFLSPPL
+94 
-101 SCCVVVVRKMTTLNE
+101 MTTSMNA
-116 TTTLMKKATL
+116 TTSEKS
-126 TTKKRKRK
+126 TTKRKRK
-134 RTRKFDDDV
+134 RTKKFDDA
-143 FSLLQ
+143 SLLQ
-148 KPNANTKR
+148 KPNTTTKR
-156 MKMKNDEKEETNTNL
+156 MKMKNDFNTNL

-183 PLAQTKTTKKDDE
+183 PLLQTKTTKNDDK

-217 DDDDDENFELENIQN
+217 DDDDENFELENIQN

-258 ELKEETTFTTTK
+258 ELKEEEETTFTTTK

-281 TIESI
+281 AIESI

-331 KEEKKKYVFLE
+331 KEEKKKYVLLE

-352 KIKKNIKS
+352 KIKKSIKS

-406 RAILASAVAF
+406 KAILASAVAF

-426 RVVVKRE
+426 HVVVKRE